1 MNKAVPS
8 KFRVGVDIGGTF
20 TDIIFIGEDGS
31 VISKKLLSTP
41 DDYSR
46 AILDGINSVLRDN
59 GLSSSSIEEVVH
71 GSTIVTNAC
80 IELKGAKIGL
90 ITTKGFRDV
99 LEIGRGRMPVMYDL
113 SWQKPVPLAPRR
125 LRFEVDERVNSEGEI
140 IQPLDIDEARAVI
153 DKLISKGVEAV
164 AVCLF
169 NSPKNPTHE
178 QKIGQ
183 LLKEMAPELY
193 VSLSTEVMAILKEYE
208 RSSEAAV
215 NAYVMPLVATYLR
228 SLRQRLTET
237 GVRAPLYIMESNGG
251 MITPEVAAERPIDI
265 IECGP
270 AAGVVGCAY
279 LAQQQNIGNIITFDM
294 GGTTVKASIV
304 ENGQF
309 TRSPEYE
316 VGGGIHRASRL
327 LKGKGYVLRVPSID
341 IAEIGAGG
349 GSVLRVDVGGHLHI
363 GPESAGAVPGP
374 ACYDLGGEEAT
385 LTDAN
390 VVLGYLNPDYLVGGE
405 VKLNKDKAFQAI
417 EEKVARPLGIDI
429 VEAAYGAYSIANA
442 NMMRAIRAVSS
453 ERGRDPRK
461 FTLYAFGGAGP
472 GHAVGVAQGLGI
484 KRVMMPPTPGVSSAF
499 GLLCADIER
508 HYAKA
513 FSYLWD
519 KPQWEESALE
529 DLNRTFDRMTDEA
542 ISSVEVWAGKTKVK
556 PLIER
561 YIDIRYEGQAWEL
574 SIPVPEGELGQAHI
588 AKLADDF
595 KREYEKTYGYRLNTP
610 MRVAN
615 LRLVATIPS
624 KRPSSTM
631 GPAVAHARAT
641 TQGIESTRRAYWGKK
656 HGFIDT
662 PVLGLEQ
669 IGQEPI
675 SGPLLVDCYDTTIVI
690 PPGCTAAMGEWGNVI
705 INIESEVA
713 TTKEITAIEEKKI
726 DMIILEL
733 INNFLYSLVD
743 EMTQTVV
750 RTSLSP
756 ITRDS
761 FDFQCGFCRADGEM
775 LLEGEGTL
783 IHSLIYPTLIS
794 NWLKEHRD
802 TTYPGD
808 IIITNDPYSD
818 AAHLPD
824 VYMYQPIFIGNE
836 LVAWAVGGGHQRDV
850 GGATPG
856 SCACD
861 STEIYQE
868 GLRIPP
874 MKLYEKGVRN
884 DTLFTLIKAA
894 SRAPDIVEADI
905 ETYRAA
911 CRTGE
916 ERFMELVREYGWE
929 TLRVYFDEL
938 LDYAERLTRAEIK
951 ALPDGDYEFTDYIDD
966 PGAGYLDDKGN
977 IIADP
982 VRIQLKITVKDD
994 SITYDFTGTA
1004 PQVKGAMNNPYGT
1017 SKATVMSCLRFMM
1030 NPDIPRNSGAFRP
1043 VTLIIPKGTLLNPVL
1058 PAAVASRAATFG
1070 RETDVMMGAEAQI
1083 VPNKLMASA
1092 SNIDALLNIGG
1103 YDEDGRHFILMEA
1116 MWGGWG
1122 GRPFAD
1128 GVDYNTPPELNGANQ
1143 PCERNEEL
1151 YPVMYTQYG
1160 YLPDREGAGKYRGSV
1175 AVVREYKL
1183 LADEAVMQLRVDRQ
1197 RFAPYGLYGGKPGAT
1212 LEVIFNPGRD
1222 NLHIG
1227 KTTMNIKRD
1236 DVIRIIFAGAGGWG
1250 NPLERDVNM
1259 VLDDALDEKV
1269 SLRRAKEIYGV
1280 VIDEKTTEVD
1290 IDETERL
1297 REAMKKKGVYS

>member
-1 MNKAVPS
+1 
-8 KFRVGVDIGGTF
+8 
-20 TDIIFIGEDGS
+20 
-31 VISKKLLSTP
+31 
-41 DDYSR
+41 
-46 AILDGINSVLRDN
+46 
-59 GLSSSSIEEVVH
+59 
-71 GSTIVTNAC
+71 
-80 IELKGAKIGL
+80 
-90 ITTKGFRDV
+90 
-99 LEIGRGRMPVMYDL
+99 
-113 SWQKPVPLAPRR
+113 
-125 LRFEVDERVNSEGEI
+125 
-140 IQPLDIDEARAVI
+140 
-153 DKLISKGVEAV
+153 
-164 AVCLF
+164 
-169 NSPKNPTHE
+169 
-178 QKIGQ
+178 
-183 LLKEMAPELY
+183 
-193 VSLSTEVMAILKEYE
+193 
-208 RSSEAAV
+208 
-215 NAYVMPLVATYLR
+215 
-228 SLRQRLTET
+228 
-237 GVRAPLYIMESNGG
+237 
-251 MITPEVAAERPIDI
+251 
-265 IECGP
+265 
-270 AAGVVGCAY
+270 
-279 LAQQQNIGNIITFDM
+279 
-294 GGTTVKASIV
+294 
-304 ENGQF
+304 
-309 TRSPEYE
+309 
-316 VGGGIHRASRL
+316 
-327 LKGKGYVLRVPSID
+327 
-341 IAEIGAGG
+341 
-349 GSVLRVDVGGHLHI
+349 
-363 GPESAGAVPGP
+363 
-374 ACYDLGGEEAT
+374 
-385 LTDAN
+385 
-390 VVLGYLNPDYLVGGE
+390 
-405 VKLNKDKAFQAI
+405 
-417 EEKVARPLGIDI
+417 
-429 VEAAYGAYSIANA
+429 
-442 NMMRAIRAVSS
+442 
-453 ERGRDPRK
+453 
-461 FTLYAFGGAGP
+461 
-472 GHAVGVAQGLGI
+472 
-484 KRVMMPPTPGVSSAF
+484 
-499 GLLCADIER
+499 
-508 HYAKA
+508 
-513 FSYLWD
+513 LWD

-529 DLNRTFDRMTDEA
+529 DLNQTFNQMTNEA
-542 ISSVEVWAGKTKVK
+542 ISSAEVWAGKIRAK

-574 SIPVPEGELGQAHI
+574 SIPMPKGQLEQTEL

-595 KREYEKTYGYRLNTP
+595 REEYERTYGYRLNTP

-624 KRPSSTM
+624 KRPSSTT
-631 GPAVAHARAT
+631 VAT
-641 TQGIESTRRAYWGKK
+641 THAETATQETKRTRRAYWGKE
-656 HGFIDT
+656 HGFMDT
-662 PVLGLEQ
+662 PVVGLEQ
-669 IGQEPI
+669 IRQEPI

-690 PPGCTAAMGEWGNVI
+690 PPGCTATMGEWGNVI

-713 TTKEITAIEEKKI
+713 TTKEPITSENKKI

-802 TTYPGD
+802 TTYTGD

-861 STEIYQE
+861 ATEIYQE

-874 MKLYEKGVRN
+874 MKLYEKGTRN
-884 DTLFTLIKAA
+884 EDLFTLIRAA
-894 SRAPDIVEADI
+894 SRTPDIVEADI
-905 ETYRAA
+905 EAYRAA

-916 ERFMELVREYGWE
+916 ERFMELVSEYNWE
-929 TLRVYFDEL
+929 TLKIYFDEL

-966 PGAGYLDDKGN
+966 PGAGYLDAGGN

-982 VRIQLKITVKDD
+982 VRIHLKLTIKGD

-1083 VPNKLMASA
+1083 VPNRLMASA
-1092 SNIDALLNIGG
+1092 SNIDTLLNIGG

-1122 GRPFAD
+1122 GRPFDD
-1128 GVDYNTPPELNGANQ
+1128 GIDYNTPPELNGANQ

-1151 YPVMYTQYG
+1151 YPVLYTQYG

-1183 LADEAVMQLRVDRQ
+1183 LTNEAILQLRVDRQ
-1197 RFAPYGLYGGKPGAT
+1197 RFGPYGLYGGMPGAP
-1212 LEVIFNPGRD
+1212 LEVILNPD
-1222 NLHIG
+1222 VENLHIG
-1227 KTTMNIKRD
+1227 KTTMALKQS
-1236 DVIRIIFAGAGGWG
+1236 DVVRIIFAGAGGWG
-1250 NPLERDVNM
+1250 NPLERDIGR
-1259 VLDDALDEKV
+1259 VLNDVLDEKV
-1269 SLRRAKEIYGV
+1269 SLQRAKEVYGV
-1280 VIDEKTTEVD
+1280 AIDQKTTAVD
-1290 IDETERL
+1290 VAGTERL
-1297 REAMKKKGVYS
+1297 REAIKQKDVYS